1 MLFIAHDKGVKY
13 EIRRYGKC
21 QLWACISKKTSKKTS
36 EYRYKLLNLRCIRE
50 DGEIDL
56 NGADNYEAIEQ
67 LKDEHLT
74 KVGDIVVRLTAPY
87 TAVLIDET
95 TAGMVISS
103 NFVVIRIRDNQL
115 LPEYLYWLLNTS
127 QIKRDIYKNSTGNM
141 LSAVNA
147 KYFMGL
153 DIAAVSREKQQNIA
167 DLFLLGK
174 KEVKLLKDLVEQ
186 KEKFYT
192 FILNNEYT
200 KFVNGDK

>member
-1 MLFIAHDKGVKY
+1 MTKESNMKLGDMASVSCGLVLARK
-13 EIRRYGKC
+13 
-21 QLWACISKKTSKKTS
+21 QAKKTS

>member
-1 MLFIAHDKGVKY
+1 MKLGDMASVSCGLVLARK
-13 EIRRYGKC
+13 
-21 QLWACISKKTSKKTS
+21 QAKKTS

>member
-1 MLFIAHDKGVKY
+1 MKLGDMASVSCGLVLARK
-13 EIRRYGKC
+13 
-21 QLWACISKKTSKKTS
+21 QAKKTS

-200 KFVNGDK
+200 KLVNGDK

>member
-1 MLFIAHDKGVKY
+1 MTKESNMKLGDIASVSCGLVLARK
-13 EIRRYGKC
+13 
-21 QLWACISKKTSKKTS
+21 QAKKTS